1 MSSKYLC
8 HSCTSGSPSENFM
21 GERSRQDGLP
31 TNFDISGLSG
41 LIDSFSQILLLI
53 KLHVK

>member
-1 MSSKYLC
+1 
-8 HSCTSGSPSENFM
+8 M

-31 TNFDISGLSG
+31 TNFDICGLSG

>member
-8 HSCTSGSPSENFM
+8 HSCTSGSPSDNFM

-53 KLHVK
+53 KLPVK